1 MNNNKL
7 FPMKNSVK
15 NYITPEIRS
24 YEIVPDGVLCQSP
37 SILEGTESLGDKTGN
52 WGSILDD
59 INN

>member
-1 MNNNKL
+1 
-7 FPMKNSVK
+7 MKNSVK